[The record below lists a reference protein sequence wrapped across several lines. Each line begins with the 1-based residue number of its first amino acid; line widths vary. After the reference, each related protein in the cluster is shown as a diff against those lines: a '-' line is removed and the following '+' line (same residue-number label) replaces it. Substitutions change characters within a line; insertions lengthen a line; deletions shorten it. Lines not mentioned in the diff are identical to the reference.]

1 MTVARYGLGLLLAL
15 ATLAPLLI
23 GAGALR
29 RRLLPAWGGALAL
42 LVQLVLTLVGLIL
55 ILQLLGL
62 VGLLYAW
69 SVALVSV
76 AAGAAVTRMAP
87 RLGARHAEP
96 GNPPAPDP
104 GLWPAL
110 AAVAGV
116 AVVVADWCTRV
127 LPALDN
133 GMTGADTVWYHL
145 PQAASF
151 VQDGSI
157 THVQFFETGAGTAFY
172 PATSGLLHALGM
184 LWFGNDFASVFMNLG
199 WLGMALLAA
208 WCLGRRYGQGPAC
221 VLGLCLLLA
230 TPIMVETQPGG
241 AYNDLMGIALLL
253 AAAALLVN
261 GGPTGVAG
269 VIAALAAAPALG
281 TKLTMA
287 VPLVALTLGVVV
299 VTPTGRRVRTAA
311 IWLGALLALGTL
323 WYARNLFAFGNPVP
337 AADLELGPLSLPS
350 PPLTKLIFSPIHYVG
365 TPGVLRGTFLPG
377 LLDAYGP
384 AWWALL
390 GLAAV
395 GMVAVAVSG
404 RTRVERMLG
413 VVAIVSAV
421 AFLFT
426 PQGLGTEDDPLF
438 FKFNLRYPTPALA
451 LGLALLPLVPGAG
464 SPGPAVGVARRVRGG
479 APGHSARP
487 AIWPTELR
495 TGRFALIANLQDPI
509 GLLRRRH
516 HPLAAGDIP
525 RHHLLAQHVL
535 ARLEARHDD
544 VRVRPE
550 RHRNDDRL
558 DVLLLE
564 HLLPLDVVRGRS
576 LPAIRE
582 HLVGLRERG
591 GIDVGHRLHLA
602 ERGIDAAKQRAALPA
617 DANEAQAHRT
627 APHGTLHRRCG
638 AQRRE
643 RRRPGDRFEKVAPP
657 DGALFRRQN
666 HQRSPRASRF
676 ALPVLRVLC
685 LLARPEPVEG
695 RAVCAIRQAHHN
707 VISQRRTHASR
718 FGRSQVPEVFGS
730 TTSHPA
736 Y

>member
-451 LGLALLPLVPGAG
+451 LGLALLPLVPAL
-464 SPGPAVGVARRVRGG
+464 AARARQCGVARRVRGG

-487 AIWPTELR
+487 HDLADRAAHGPLR
-495 TGRFALIANLQDPI
+495 RAPHGRDRRGLAGHRRRVPRPGGRRRARRARRPATGGAAPRAGRRAPGAGGAGGRLVRAARLPARPLRRLRADAPRGALGERRGGRADRDRRLLRAVPA
-509 GLLRRRH
+509 LRRR
-516 HPLAAGDIP
+516 
-525 RHHLLAQHVL
+525 
-535 ARLEARHDD
+535 
-544 VRVRPE
+544 
-550 RHRNDDRL
+550 
-558 DVLLLE
+558 
-564 HLLPLDVVRGRS
+564 
-576 LPAIRE
+576 
-582 HLVGLRERG
+582 
-591 GIDVGHRLHLA
+591 
-602 ERGIDAAKQRAALPA
+602 
-617 DANEAQAHRT
+617 
-627 APHGTLHRRCG
+627 
-638 AQRRE
+638 
-643 RRRPGDRFEKVAPP
+643 
-657 DGALFRRQN
+657 
-666 HQRSPRASRF
+666 
-676 ALPVLRVLC
+676 
-685 LLARPEPVEG
+685 PVEPRG
-695 RAVCAIRQAHHN
+695 VRRAPRPARGVHDVSGAVARGA
-707 VISQRRTHASR
+707 RR
-718 FGRSQVPEVFGS
+718 
-730 TTSHPA
+730 
-736 Y
+736 

>member
-62 VGLLYAW
+62 VGLLNAW

-451 LGLALLPLVPGAG
+451 LGLALLPLVPALAARARQWVLLGVYA
-464 SPGPAVGVARRVRGG
+464 AVLLVTQLD
-479 APGHSARP
+479 PT
-487 AIWPTELR
+487 IWPTELR
-495 TGRFALIANLQDPI
+495 TGRFAEPPTDATAAGSLAIGAGFLALVGAVVLVGRAGRRPAGPRLALGGALLALVVLAGGWFVQRDYLRDRYDDYGPMPRVARWASDAEDARIGIVGFFVQYPLYGADLSNRVEYVARHGPHGAFTTFRSCRAWRKALNDGGYDYVVTTPFNYPGNLRKDQPAEAGWTGSDPAARL
-509 GLLRRRH
+509 LLR
-516 HPLAAGDIP
+516 
-525 RHHLLAQHVL
+525 
-535 ARLEARHDD
+535 
-544 VRVRPE
+544 
-550 RHRNDDRL
+550 DRGLVSLYKL
-558 DVLLLE
+558 DG
-564 HLLPLDVVRGRS
+564 PLD
-576 LPAIRE
+576 P
-582 HLVGLRERG
+582 
-591 GIDVGHRLHLA
+591 
-602 ERGIDAAKQRAALPA
+602 DA
-617 DANEAQAHRT
+617 
-627 APHGTLHRRCG
+627 CG
-638 AQRRE
+638 A
-643 RRRPGDRFEKVAPP
+643 
-657 DGALFRRQN
+657 
-666 HQRSPRASRF
+666 S
-676 ALPVLRVLC
+676 
-685 LLARPEPVEG
+685 
-695 RAVCAIRQAHHN
+695 
-707 VISQRRTHASR
+707 
-718 FGRSQVPEVFGS
+718 
-730 TTSHPA
+730 
-736 Y
+736 